1 MKPMVEIKG
10 VSKRFGKTTALSEIN
25 LTIDEGQFFALVG
38 PSGSGKTTLLHIL
51 GGFIEPSAGQVR
63 IAGQDV
69 SYLPPA
75 KRPTTSM
82 FQDYAL
88 FPHMSVASNVGFGL
102 LMRKVAK
109 SERLTRVENALEMVG
124 LAGMNTRRVHQLS
137 GGQQQRV
144 ALARALVVEPK
155 VLLLDEPLGALDLN
169 LRRQMQQELLHIQK
183 QVGTT
188 FVHVTHDQEEAMS
201 IADIMA
207 VMNNGHLEDVGPP
220 KQVYMKPRTRFTA
233 TFMGESNMFEG
244 KVVER
249 TGDQID
255 VETVFGRL
263 QVSGAAEL
271 GASVHLSIRPEQ
283 IKAEEGGTQQL
294 VALGK
299 LKVEEVSFFGTHHRC
314 QGQHVKSNQP
324 LVIRLPQNQAVG
336 IGEELN
342 LSVQRDDIVL
352 LTQ

>member
-10 VSKRFGKTTALSEIN
+10 VSKRFGKTTALSQID

-51 GGFIEPSAGQVR
+51 GGFVQPSSGQVR
-63 IAGQDV
+63 IAGRDV

-88 FPHMSVASNVGFGL
+88 FPHMSVGSNVGFGL
-102 LMRKVAK
+102 LMRKVPKAERSDRVAK
-109 SERLTRVENALEMVG
+109 ALDMVG
-124 LAGMNTRRVHQLS
+124 LSGMNTRRVHQLS

-144 ALARALVVEPK
+144 ALARALVVAPK

-183 QVGTT
+183 KVGTT

-201 IADIMA
+201 IADVIA
-207 VMNNGHLEDVGPP
+207 VMNNGHIEDLGPP
-220 KQVYMKPRTRFTA
+220 ARVYMKPKTRFTA

-244 KVVER
+244 
-249 TGDQID
+249 
-255 VETVFGRL
+255 TVAGRSGESIEVDTAFGRL
-263 QVSGAAEL
+263 RVAGAAEP
-271 GASVHLSIRPEQ
+271 GARVDLSIRPEQ
-283 IKAEEGGTQQL
+283 IIAAGDPRGR
-294 VALGK
+294 VPLGV
-299 LKVEEVSFFGTHHRC
+299 LQVEEVSFFGTHHRC
-314 QGQHVKSNQP
+314 LGRHVKSNLP
-324 LVIRLPQNQAVG
+324 MIVRLPQNQAVG

>member
-1 MKPMVEIKG
+1 MSPMVEIKG
-10 VSKRFGKTTALSEIN
+10 ISKSFGKTVALSEID
-25 LTIDEGQFFALVG
+25 LTIEEGQFFALVG

-51 GGFIEPSAGQVR
+51 GGFIEPSAGRVL

-69 SYLPPA
+69 SSQPPA
-75 KRPTTSM
+75 RRPTTSM

-88 FPHMSVASNVGFGL
+88 FPHMSVGANVGFGL

-109 SERLTRVENALEMVG
+109 SERLDRVAKALDMVG
-124 LAGMNTRRVHQLS
+124 LSGMSIRRVHQLS

-144 ALARALVVEPK
+144 ALARALVVAPK

-183 QVGTT
+183 KVGTT

-201 IADIMA
+201 IADVIA

-220 KQVYMKPRTRFTA
+220 ARVYMKPKTRFTA

-244 KVVER
+244 IVAGHSGESIEVD
-249 TGDQID
+249 TA
-255 VETVFGRL
+255 FGRL
-263 QVSGAAEL
+263 KVTGAAVP
-271 GASVHLSIRPEQ
+271 GARVNLSIRPEQ
-283 IKAEEGGTQQL
+283 IIAADGDTHGQ
-294 VALGK
+294 VPLGV
-299 LKVEEVSFFGTHHRC
+299 LQVEEVSFFGTHQRC
-314 QGQHVKSNQP
+314 LGRHVKSNLP
-324 LVIRLPQNQAVG
+324 MIIRLPQHQTVG
-336 IGEELN
+336 IGQDLN
-342 LSVQRDDIVL
+342 LSVQREDIVL

>member
-1 MKPMVEIKG
+1 MSPMVEIKG
-10 VSKRFGKTTALSEIN
+10 ISKSFGKTIALSEID
-25 LTIDEGQFFALVG
+25 LTIEEGQFYALVG

-51 GGFIEPSAGQVR
+51 GGFIEPSAGRVL

-69 SYLPPA
+69 SSQPPA
-75 KRPTTSM
+75 RRPTASM

-88 FPHMSVASNVGFGL
+88 FPHMSVGANVGFGL

-109 SERLTRVENALEMVG
+109 PERLDRVAKALDMVG
-124 LAGMNTRRVHQLS
+124 LSGMSIRRVHQLS

-144 ALARALVVEPK
+144 ALARALVVAPK

-183 QVGTT
+183 KVGTT

-201 IADIMA
+201 IADVIA

-220 KQVYMKPRTRFTA
+220 ARVYMKPKTRFSA

-244 KVVER
+244 
-249 TGDQID
+249 
-255 VETVFGRL
+255 TVAGRSGESIEVDTAFGRL
-263 QVSGAAEL
+263 KVTGAAEP
-271 GASVHLSIRPEQ
+271 GARVNLSIRPEQ
-283 IKAEEGGTQQL
+283 IIAADGDSHGQ
-294 VALGK
+294 VSLGV
-299 LKVEEVSFFGTHHRC
+299 LQVDEVSFFGTHHRC
-314 QGQHVKSNQP
+314 LGRHVKSNLP
-324 LVIRLPQNQAVG
+324 MIIRLPQHQAVG
-336 IGEELN
+336 IGEGLN
-342 LSVQRDDIVL
+342 LSVQREDIVL